1 MSPLDMISV
10 VSMRALKVARLSR
23 SVLLARLCVL
33 TLGALHSLTA
43 AGVEAGTALEF
54 GRIAGYV
61 SVAAGY
67 QRPKPLPVYKNRNF
81 CGPAVANE
89 TLLIGADGGLQNAA
103 VILRARGRQVALR
116 PNVLVLD
123 NQQCAFVPHVQIG
136 VLGSELLLKNSDPI
150 LHTVHAR
157 QNRKTLFNVGLPKW
171 RQVTKRLERP
181 GVVRIDCDVLHT
193 WMSAAIVV
201 TDTPYFALT
210 DVAGAFKIDGLP
222 AGEYEMEVWHE
233 RLGTKSMELVVSN
246 GTSRFVEFVY
256 SSK

>member
-1 MSPLDMISV
+1 MISV

-23 SVLLARLCVL
+23 NVLLAGLSVF
-33 TLGALHSLTA
+33 TLGASHLLTA
-43 AGVEAGTALEF
+43 AAVEAGTALEF

-67 QRPKPLPVYKNRNF
+67 QRPKPLPVFKNRTF

-89 TLLIGADGGLQNAA
+89 TLLIDADGGLQNAA
-103 VILRARGRQVALR
+103 VILHPRGRKTALR
-116 PNVLVLD
+116 PGVLVLD

-136 VLGSELLLKNSDPI
+136 VVGSELLLKNSDPI

-171 RQVTKRLERP
+171 RQVIKSLERP
-181 GVVRIDCDVLHT
+181 GVIRIDCDVLHT

-210 DVAGAFKIDGLP
+210 DVTGGFKIDDLP

-233 RLGTKSMELVVSN
+233 RLGTKSMRLVVSN
-246 GTSRFVEFVY
+246 GMSRFVEVVY